1 MKRLLLALSLLMSV
15 TAAHAQWKQIGVQ
28 VQGAKAYIDSS
39 TIEKTGDTSKVLVM
53 LDFKKPETHNTKKP
67 YSSITY
73 LWEFNCAQSKRRPL
87 AINRYSGNK
96 ASGTVVQST
105 PENPEWQFVYPHTI
119 YSAAQEIACAK

>member
-1 MKRLLLALSLLMSV
+1 MKRLLLAVILLISAA
-15 TAAHAQWKQIGVQ
+15 AAHAEWKQIGVQ
-28 VQGAKAYIDSS
+28 VQGAKAYIDDS
-39 TIEKTGDTSKVLVM
+39 TIEKAGDMSKVLVM
-53 LDFKKPETHNTKKP
+53 LDFKKPEIHNAQKP
-67 YSSITY
+67 YSSISY